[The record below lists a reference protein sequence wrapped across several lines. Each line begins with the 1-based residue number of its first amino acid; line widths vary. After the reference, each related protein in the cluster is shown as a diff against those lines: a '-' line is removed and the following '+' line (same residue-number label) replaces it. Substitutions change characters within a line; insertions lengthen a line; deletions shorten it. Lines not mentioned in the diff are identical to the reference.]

1 MSRTLIATSNIIGIV
16 VLVAILAVTIAVC
29 FYLISLKDKGDK

>member
-1 MSRTLIATSNIIGIV
+1 MSNTLIATSNIIGIV